1 MLKIYA
7 LNVNRK
13 QNNINTIIQNGK
25 KVVVNVLQTIALNIN
40 SYSILIQFMQFVVIY
55 IEPNFPFPLNLIKEK
70 EITLDL

>member
-40 SYSILIQFMQFVVIY
+40 SYSILIQFMQFGALRKY
-55 IEPNFPFPLNLIKEK
+55 YNKRS
-70 EITLDL
+70 